1 MADIIETARAFHAEL
16 KANNTK
22 AWWDENRGTYNK
34 ELLPNFATELP
45 NTRNNP
51 GPSADCSSIKSN

>member
-22 AWWDENRGTYNK
+22 AWWNENRGTYNK

-45 NTRNNP
+45 NLRNNP
-51 GPSADCSSIKSN
+51 SPSADC